1 MSLMSHG
8 YYLQGCCATQD
19 WPVARE
25 ALMRTTLDIR
35 DDVLQ
40 QVKEYAAARSMPAG
54 AAASY
59 LLQQALNRPLGTRI
73 ENGFEVFDV
82 PGDSPVVTLE
92 HTLRL
97 EDEL

>member
-1 MSLMSHG
+1 
-8 YYLQGCCATQD
+8 
-19 WPVARE
+19 
-25 ALMRTTLDIR
+25 
-35 DDVLQ
+35 
-40 QVKEYAAARSMPAG
+40 MPTG

-59 LLQQALNRPLGTRI
+59 LLQQALNRPLGTRM

>member
-1 MSLMSHG
+1 M
-8 YYLQGCCATQD
+8 QGRI
-19 WPVARE
+19 P
-25 ALMRTTLDIR
+25 MRTTLDIR
-35 DDVLQ
+35 DDILQ

-92 HTLRL
+92 DTLRL

>member
-1 MSLMSHG
+1 
-8 YYLQGCCATQD
+8 
-19 WPVARE
+19 
-25 ALMRTTLDIR
+25 MRTTLDIQ
-35 DDVLQ
+35 DDVLE
-40 QVKEYAAARSMPAG
+40 QVKQYAVARSMPTG

-59 LLQQALNRPLGTRI
+59 LLQQALNRPLGTRM

>member
-1 MSLMSHG
+1 
-8 YYLQGCCATQD
+8 
-19 WPVARE
+19 
-25 ALMRTTLDIR
+25 
-35 DDVLQ
+35 
-40 QVKEYAAARSMPAG
+40 MPAG